1 MAIDEPQVLDTI
13 DITQVDQRMSSY
25 DIFDIRATS
34 LGFLVV
40 TDAG

>member
-13 DITQVDQRMSSY
+13 DITQVDQQMSSY
-25 DIFDIRATS
+25 DILDIKATL
-34 LGFLVV
+34 LGLLLV